1 MSKFCTNCGSE
12 LKPGAKFCTNCGHK
26 IEQQQVE
33 QNAQTTGVAAGA
45 GIYNNVEK
53 SSPNSTQQGFAN
65 GDFKTGIDTQP
76 SKEKFLNLGDGLNQL
91 FHDKNADKQ
100 AILQEMFFTF
110 KGRLN
115 RQSYI
120 FRGLFLSLTLGFIE
134 TVLTLC
140 VDENVMGAFDILML
154 LIAFACSILSF
165 WAGLALNVRRLHDL
179 DKSGWW
185 LLIMCIPIV
194 NFFLGIYILFFKGT
208 EGANQY
214 GNDPLEG

>member
-1 MSKFCTNCGSE
+1 MSKFCTNCGSPLE
-12 LKPGAKFCTNCGHK
+12 PGAKFCTNCGQK
-26 IEQQQVE
+26 IVQEKTE
-33 QNAQTTGVAAGA
+33 AKAFAAATGMNDG
-45 GIYNNVEK
+45 GDTGFK
-53 SSPNSTQQGFAN
+53 MNSDAGFAN
-65 GDFKTGIDTQP
+65 GGLKNETDAQQP
-76 SKEKFLNLGDGLNQL
+76 KKKFLNLGDGLNQL

-100 AILQEMFFTF
+100 ALLQELFFTF

-115 RQSYI
+115 RQAYI

-140 VDENVMGAFDILML
+140 ADENVMGVLDIFML
-154 LIAFACSILSF
+154 LIALACSILSF

-185 LLIMCIPIV
+185 LLVMCIPFV

-208 EGANQY
+208 KGRNQY
-214 GNDPLEG
+214 GDDPLEN